1 MKISSTLSLCT
12 GLCIV
17 SVNIKT
23 QMTFYLSHCKINLS
37 AYGQSLNI
45 NTMYMNVAYCLDT
58 VLSNEDCTPQCY
70 VYTGTVSDTS
80 CSVGKRPG
88 DEL

>member
-1 MKISSTLSLCT
+1 MRISSTLSLCI
-12 GLCIV
+12 GLCTV
-17 SVNIKT
+17 SVNIKR
-23 QMTFYLSHCKINLS
+23 QMKFYLLHYKKNLS
-37 AYGQSLNI
+37 AFGQSLNI

-70 VYTGTVSDTS
+70 VYTVSDTS
-80 CSVGKRPG
+80 CNVGKRPG

>member
-1 MKISSTLSLCT
+1 MRISSTFSLCK

-17 SVNIKT
+17 SVNIKR
-23 QMTFYLSHCKINLS
+23 QMTFYLLHCKINLS

-58 VLSNEDCTPQCY
+58 VLSNEDCTPQC
-70 VYTGTVSDTS
+70 
-80 CSVGKRPG
+80 
-88 DEL
+88 

>member
-1 MKISSTLSLCT
+1 MRISSTLSLCM

-17 SVNIKT
+17 SVNIKR
-23 QMTFYLSHCKINLS
+23 QMKFYLLHYKKNLS
-37 AYGQSLNI
+37 AFGQSLNI

-70 VYTGTVSDTS
+70 LYTVSDTS

>member
-1 MKISSTLSLCT
+1 M

-17 SVNIKT
+17 SVNIKR
-23 QMTFYLSHCKINLS
+23 QMKFYLLHYKKNLS
-37 AYGQSLNI
+37 AFGQSLNI

-70 VYTGTVSDTS
+70 VYTVSDTS
-80 CSVGKRPG
+80 CNIGKRPG

>member
-1 MKISSTLSLCT
+1 MRISSTFTCSLCK

-17 SVNIKT
+17 SVNIKR
-23 QMTFYLSHCKINLS
+23 QMKFYLSHCKINLS

-70 VYTGTVSDTS
+70 VYTVSDTS
-80 CSVGKRPG
+80 CNVGKRPG

>member
-1 MKISSTLSLCT
+1 MK
-12 GLCIV
+12 
-17 SVNIKT
+17 
-23 QMTFYLSHCKINLS
+23 FYLLHYKKNLS
-37 AYGQSLNI
+37 AFGQSLNI

-70 VYTGTVSDTS
+70 VYTVSDTS
-80 CSVGKRPG
+80 CNIGKRPG

>member
-1 MKISSTLSLCT
+1 M

-17 SVNIKT
+17 SVNIKR
-23 QMTFYLSHCKINLS
+23 QMKFYLLHYKKNLS
-37 AYGQSLNI
+37 AFGQSLNI

-70 VYTGTVSDTS
+70 VYTVSDTW
-80 CSVGKRPG
+80 CNVGKRPG

>member
-1 MKISSTLSLCT
+1 MRISSTFSLCK

-17 SVNIKT
+17 SVNIKR
-23 QMTFYLSHCKINLS
+23 QMKFYLLHYKKNLS
-37 AYGQSLNI
+37 AFGQSLNI

-70 VYTGTVSDTS
+70 VYTVSDTS
-80 CSVGKRPG
+80 CNIGKRPG

>member
-1 MKISSTLSLCT
+1 MRISSTLSLCM

-17 SVNIKT
+17 SVNIKR
-23 QMTFYLSHCKINLS
+23 QMKFYLLHYKKNLS
-37 AYGQSLNI
+37 AFGQSLNI
-45 NTMYMNVAYCLDT
+45 NTMYMNVAYCWDT

-70 VYTGTVSDTS
+70 VYTVSDTS
-80 CSVGKRPG
+80 CNVGKRPG

>member
-1 MKISSTLSLCT
+1 MRISSTLSLCM

-17 SVNIKT
+17 SVNIKR
-23 QMTFYLSHCKINLS
+23 QMKFYLSHCKINLS

-70 VYTGTVSDTS
+70 VYTVSDTS
-80 CSVGKRPG
+80 CNVGKRPG

>member
-17 SVNIKT
+17 SVNIKR
-23 QMTFYLSHCKINLS
+23 QMTFHLSHCKINLS
-37 AYGQSLNI
+37 AYGQSLII

-58 VLSNEDCTPQCY
+58 VLSNEDCTPQC
-70 VYTGTVSDTS
+70 
-80 CSVGKRPG
+80 
-88 DEL
+88 

>member
-1 MKISSTLSLCT
+1 M

-17 SVNIKT
+17 SVNIKR
-23 QMTFYLSHCKINLS
+23 QMKFYLLHYKKNLS
-37 AYGQSLNI
+37 AFGQSLNI

-70 VYTGTVSDTS
+70 VYTVSDTS
-80 CSVGKRPG
+80 CNVGKRPG

>member
-1 MKISSTLSLCT
+1 M
-12 GLCIV
+12 GLCVV
-17 SVNIKT
+17 SVNIKR
-23 QMTFYLSHCKINLS
+23 QMKFYLLHYKKNLS
-37 AYGQSLNI
+37 AFGQSLNI

-70 VYTGTVSDTS
+70 VYTVSDTS
-80 CSVGKRPG
+80 CNIGKRPG

>member
-1 MKISSTLSLCT
+1 MRISSTFSLCK

-17 SVNIKT
+17 SVNIKR
-23 QMTFYLSHCKINLS
+23 QMKFYLLHYKKNLS
-37 AYGQSLNI
+37 AFGQSLNI

-70 VYTGTVSDTS
+70 VYTVSDTS
-80 CSVGKRPG
+80 CNVGKRPG

>member
-1 MKISSTLSLCT
+1 MRISSTLSLCM

-17 SVNIKT
+17 SVNIKR
-23 QMTFYLSHCKINLS
+23 QMKFNLLHYKKNLS
-37 AYGQSLNI
+37 AFGQSLNI

-70 VYTGTVSDTS
+70 VYTVSDTS
-80 CSVGKRPG
+80 CNIGKRPG

>member
-1 MKISSTLSLCT
+1 MRISSTLSLCI
-12 GLCIV
+12 GLCTV
-17 SVNIKT
+17 SVNIKR
-23 QMTFYLSHCKINLS
+23 QMKFYLLHYKKNLS
-37 AYGQSLNI
+37 AFGQSLNI

-70 VYTGTVSDTS
+70 VYTVSDTS
-80 CSVGKRPG
+80 CNIGKRPG

>member
-1 MKISSTLSLCT
+1 MDSLWI
-12 GLCIV
+12 L
-17 SVNIKT
+17 
-23 QMTFYLSHCKINLS
+23 
-37 AYGQSLNI
+37 
-45 NTMYMNVAYCLDT
+45 MYMNVAYCLDT

>member
-1 MKISSTLSLCT
+1 MYGIVHCISKYQETNEILSFTL
-12 GLCIV
+12 
-17 SVNIKT
+17 K
-23 QMTFYLSHCKINLS
+23 NLS
-37 AYGQSLNI
+37 AFGQSLNI

-70 VYTGTVSDTS
+70 VYTVSDTS
-80 CSVGKRPG
+80 CNIGKRPG

>member
-1 MKISSTLSLCT
+1 MDSLWILIQCT
-12 GLCIV
+12 WMLHI
-17 SVNIKT
+17 
-23 QMTFYLSHCKINLS
+23 
-37 AYGQSLNI
+37 
-45 NTMYMNVAYCLDT
+45 